1 MQKLRLSWLAK
12 GVAAAALALALV
24 FASAHLTTAQA
35 APAHAATIVPVSE
48 SQALTLSLHPMPTYL
63 AQGSCIA
70 PLSAHTTFSSMFA
83 PAFEPAMIVHP
94 SMAHC
99 LMPLHVTLP
108 ATNLFSQLYL
118 NVAASALQK

>member
-48 SQALTLSLHPMPTYL
+48 SQALTLPLHTMPAYL
-63 AQGSCIA
+63 AQGACIA
-70 PLSAHTTFSSMFA
+70 PLSAHATFSTSFA
-83 PAFEPAMIVHP
+83 PTFEPAMSVHP
-94 SMAHC
+94 SMSHC
-99 LMPLHVTLP
+99 LMPLHLTLP
-108 ATNLFSQLYL
+108 TTDLFSQLYL
-118 NVAASALQK
+118 NVVASVLQK